1 MFNLTESVL
10 FIALRPALLGEVPE
24 GRRGPDGV

>member
-10 FIALRPALLGEVPE
+10 FIALRPALLGEAPE
-24 GRRGPDGV
+24 ERRGHDSA